1 MAIVHI
7 DRPWPT
13 DLAIAQHE
21 AVGPGDEWLRGAQ
34 AAIGGSVTWD
44 AARFDQAPE
53 LLVLALTGIGVDHVD
68 LDEATKRGVLVTNT
82 PDGPTVSTAEH
93 ALALILAAAKEIPRA
108 QGRLRNGTGDY
119 ARLNRGIELDGKTI
133 GLFGYGRIS
142 RRLASYCRALGMNV
156 IATDPFVE
164 GDPGDGTTIVSFDEL
179 LSNSDV
185 LSLHAPLSSA
195 SAGVFDEAAFAA
207 CRDGLVFVN
216 CARGGLVDH
225 HALRGAIHSGKVSNA
240 ALDVTDPEPLDAEH
254 PLLQRDDVIV
264 TPHIASATIEGRRRM
279 LDMAA
284 ANVVVAL
291 QDERPPNLFNKEA
304 WSD

>member
-7 DRPWPT
+7 DRPWPL
-13 DLAIAQHE
+13 DLALAQHE

-34 AAIGGSVTWD
+34 AAIGGSVRWD

-93 ALALILAAAKEIPRA
+93 ALALILAAAKELPRA
-108 QGRLRNGTGDY
+108 QGRLRSGTGDY
-119 ARLNRGIELDGKTI
+119 AALNRGIELDGKTI

-142 RRLASYCRALGMNV
+142 RRLAGYCRALGMDV

-164 GDPGDGTTIVSFDEL
+164 DDPGDGTRIVSFDEL
-179 LSNSDV
+179 LAEADV

-195 SAGVFDEAAFAA
+195 SAGVFDEGAFDA
-207 CRDGLVFVN
+207 CRDGVVFVN
-216 CARGGLVDH
+216 CARGGLVDLQ
-225 HALRGAIHSGKVSNA
+225 ALRGAIHSGKVSNA

-304 WSD
+304 WVS